1 MSRSC
6 TRKLAV
12 ILGFVLAAL
21 GGTARAQEP
30 EQPPLSLTGRIL
42 FGYADLSESPYGQ
55 SGPAA
60 TLETTLSGYWRDP
73 RILQFSVKPMVTLG
87 EAVPGTEMG
96 NALTGFSGMA
106 IILQGSPF
114 PLTVSYSRTGS
125 SFDESRSGASANPNQ
140 DVLSGAET
148 NLTYSVFDANWIWRF
163 RHLPIVNLNYS
174 DRDYSADLPKAFGG
188 GDDHYLRNFTAQ
200 INYSMGGWQ
209 AGGWYLRSQSRTTS
223 PDILTQGV
231 QHTYND
237 TTNLGFDVSRL
248 LPLHSTLSVSANQS
262 KSNFNFDDLES
273 NTTVRTANATL
284 SSQPVERLST
294 TLQAQY
300 DSNLQASE
308 VQQALAGAGV
318 PGTSPSPVPAST
330 APLTYLA
337 APFKITTLSGGAGLR
352 LGYGF
357 SLTGNA
363 GESHS
368 ENSGTLTRWGA
379 GPGYQHK
386 WRSGWISANYSYSH
400 LATRTEVVSANA
412 TAGVVNTGS
421 GTAPYSLFS
430 EVINANTG
438 SMNLGQDLPW
448 QFKLVTSA
456 HVSEGAEKDN
466 GVPYP
471 NHDYG
476 GFASVVRPVGEW
488 TLTGSFN
495 LENNAANHELLYNRS
510 TAKGISL
517 GAGYRGLNLSA
528 GYQYGSGL
536 AIQMGNSLLFVTSP
550 VVVSPLLGI
559 PTMSSSSGATLT
571 GSYRSRRG
579 RLTVMG
585 YAERFS
591 YTTDHLPATEFSLIN
606 LHVSYKLRRLRLIG
620 GYTRQSQL
628 FRVGPLGTYE
638 TRLMYFQIERVFRL
652 Y

>member
-1 MSRSC
+1 MSRSY
-6 TRKLAV
+6 TRKLAA
-12 ILGFVLAAL
+12 ILGFVLAAM
-21 GGTARAQEP
+21 GGRAWAQETQ
-30 EQPPLSLTGRIL
+30 QPLALTGRIL
-42 FGYADLSESPYGQ
+42 FGVADYTGGAISEG
-55 SGPAA
+55 GPDA
-60 TLETTLSGYWRDP
+60 TLEANLAGYWRDP
-73 RILQFSVKPMVTLG
+73 RILQFSVKPTVTLG

-96 NALTGFSGMA
+96 NAMTGFSGVG
-106 IILQGSPF
+106 IILQGSSF

-125 SFDESRSGASANPNQ
+125 SFDESSSGAPANPNQ

-148 NLTYSVFDANWIWRF
+148 DLRYSVFDVNWIWRF

-174 DRDYSADLPKAFGG
+174 DRDYSADLPKAFEG
-188 GDDHYLRNFTAQ
+188 GDDHDLRNFTAQ
-200 INYSMGGWQ
+200 MNYSLGGWQ
-209 AGGWYLRSQSRTTS
+209 AGSWYQRSKATTTS
-223 PDILTQGV
+223 PDILTQGIE
-231 QHTYND
+231 HTYND

-248 LPLHSTLSVSANQS
+248 LPLHSTLGLSANES
-262 KSNFNFDDLES
+262 KSSFNLADSESNTNDLES
-273 NTTVRTANATL
+273 NTTVRTASATL

-308 VQQALAGAGV
+308 VQQALAGANP
-318 PGTSPSPVPAST
+318 PGTSPSPAPVSP

-352 LGYGF
+352 LDYGF

-379 GPGYQHK
+379 GPSYQHK

-400 LATRTEVVSANA
+400 LTSQMEVV
-412 TAGVVNTGS
+412 GPGS
-421 GTAPYSLFS
+421 GTAPYSLYS
-430 EVINANTG
+430 EAIDANTG
-438 SMNLGQDLPW
+438 SMNLGQELPW
-448 QFKLVTSA
+448 QLKLATSA
-456 HVSEGAEKDN
+456 HVSEGTEKDN

-476 GFASVVRPVGEW
+476 GYASVVRPVGGW
-488 TLTGSFN
+488 TLTASFN
-495 LENNAANHELLYNRS
+495 LENNAANHQLLYNQT
-510 TAKGISL
+510 TAKGISF
-517 GAGYRGLNLSA
+517 GAGYRGLNLAA

-550 VVVSPLLGI
+550 VVISPLLGI
-559 PTMSSSSGATLT
+559 PTMSSTSGATLT

-579 RLTVMG
+579 RLEVMG

-591 YTTDHLPATEFSLIN
+591 YTTDHLPTTEFSSVN

-628 FRVGPLGTYE
+628 LSVGPLGTYE
-638 TRLMYFQIERVFRL
+638 TRLMYFQIERIFRL

>member
-6 TRKLAV
+6 TRKLAA
-12 ILGFVLAAL
+12 ILGFVLAAI
-21 GGTARAQEP
+21 GGRAWAQEP
-30 EQPPLSLTGRIL
+30 EQPPLALTGRIL
-42 FGYADLSESPYGQ
+42 FGAADLKEGASSE
-55 SGPAA
+55 SGPAV
-60 TLETTLSGYWRDP
+60 TLESDLAGYWRDP

-96 NALTGFSGMA
+96 NALTGFSGVG
-106 IILQGSPF
+106 IILQGSPA
-114 PLTVSYSRTGS
+114 PLTISYSRTGS
-125 SFDESRSGASANPNQ
+125 SLDESRSGASANPNQ

-148 NLTYSVFDANWIWRF
+148 DLKYSVFDVNWIWRF
-163 RHLPIVNLNYS
+163 KHLPIVNLNYS

-188 GDDHYLRNFTAQ
+188 GDDHDLRNFTAQ
-200 INYSMGGWQ
+200 MNYSMGGWQ
-209 AGGWYLRSQSRTTS
+209 AGGWYQRSQSTETS
-223 PDILTQGV
+223 PDILTQGM

-248 LPLHSTLSVSANQS
+248 LPLHSTLGVSANQS
-262 KSNFNFDDLES
+262 KSNFNLADLES

-284 SSQPVERLST
+284 SSRPVERLST

-318 PGTSPSPVPAST
+318 PGSSPSPAPAST
-330 APLTYLA
+330 VPLTYLA
-337 APFKITTLSGGAGLR
+337 APFKLWTLSEGAGLR

-363 GESHS
+363 GEGHS
-368 ENSGTLTRWGA
+368 ENSGTLTRWGG

-386 WRSGWISANYSYSH
+386 WSSGWISANYSYSH
-400 LATRTEVVSANA
+400 LATQTEVVSA
-412 TAGVVNTGS
+412 GS

-430 EVINANTG
+430 EVIDANTG
-438 SMNLGQDLPW
+438 SMNLGQNLPW
-448 QFKLVTSA
+448 QLKLATSA
-456 HVSEGAEKDN
+456 HVSGGTEKDN

-471 NHDYG
+471 YHDYG
-476 GFASVVRPVGEW
+476 GYASVVRPVGGW
-488 TLTGSFN
+488 TLTASFN
-495 LENNAANHELLYNRS
+495 LENYAANHELLYNQS
-510 TAKGISL
+510 SAKGISL
-517 GAGYRGLNLSA
+517 GAGYSGLNLSA

-550 VVVSPLLGI
+550 LVVSPVLGI
-559 PTMSSSSGATLT
+559 PTLSSTSGTTVT

-579 RLTVMG
+579 RLEVMG

-606 LHVSYKLRRLRLIG
+606 LHVSYKLRRLRLIA

-628 FRVGPLGTYE
+628 LSVGPLGTYE

>member
-6 TRKLAV
+6 SRKLAA
-12 ILGFVLAAL
+12 ILGFVLVAL

-30 EQPPLSLTGRIL
+30 ERPLALTGRIL
-42 FGYADLSESPYGQ
+42 FGVADLTEGANSES
-55 SGPAA
+55 GPSV
-60 TLETTLSGYWRDP
+60 TLESDLAGYWRDP
-73 RILQFSVKPMVTLG
+73 RILQFSLKPTVTLG

-96 NALTGFSGMA
+96 NALTGFSGVG
-106 IILQGSPF
+106 IILQGSPA
-114 PLTVSYSRTGS
+114 PLTISYSRTGS
-125 SFDESRSGASANPNQ
+125 SFDESRSVASANPNQ

-148 NLTYSVFDANWIWRF
+148 NLKYSVFDVNWIWRF
-163 RHLPIVNLNYS
+163 KHLPIINLNYS

-188 GDDHYLRNFTAQ
+188 GDDHDLRNFTAQ
-200 INYSMGGWQ
+200 MNYSMGGWQ
-209 AGGWYLRSQSRTTS
+209 AGGWYQRSQSTTTS

-248 LPLHSTLSVSANQS
+248 LPLHSTLGVSANQS
-262 KSNFNFDDLES
+262 KSSFNLADPESNTADLES

-284 SSQPVERLST
+284 SSRPVERLST

-318 PGTSPSPVPAST
+318 PGTSPSPAPAST
-330 APLTYLA
+330 VPLTYLA
-337 APFKITTLSGGAGLR
+337 APFKIMTLSGGAGLR

-357 SLTGNA
+357 SLAGNA
-363 GESHS
+363 GEGHS
-368 ENSGTLTRWGA
+368 ENSGTLTRWGG
-379 GPGYQHK
+379 GPSYQHK
-386 WRSGWISANYSYSH
+386 WRSGWISASYSYSH
-400 LATRTEVVSANA
+400 LATQTE
-412 TAGVVNTGS
+412 VVNTGS

-430 EVINANTG
+430 EVIDANTG

-448 QFKLVTSA
+448 QFKLATSA
-456 HVSEGAEKDN
+456 HVSEGTEKDN

-471 NHDYG
+471 YHDYG
-476 GFASVVRPVGEW
+476 GYASLVRPVGGW
-488 TLTGSFN
+488 TLTASFN
-495 LENNAANHELLYNRS
+495 LENNAANHELLYNQS

-517 GAGYRGLNLSA
+517 GAGYLGLNLSA

-559 PTMSSSSGATLT
+559 PTLSSSSGTTLT

-579 RLTVMG
+579 RLEVMG

-606 LHVSYKLRRLRLIG
+606 LHVSYKLRRLRLIA

-628 FRVGPLGTYE
+628 LSVGPLGTYE

>member
-6 TRKLAV
+6 SRKLAA
-12 ILGFVLAAL
+12 ILGFVLAAM
-21 GGTARAQEP
+21 GGRAWAQEP

-42 FGYADLSESPYGQ
+42 FGYADLSESPYSV
-55 SGPAA
+55 SGPSA
-60 TLETTLSGYWRDP
+60 TLETNLSGYWRDP
-73 RILQFSVKPMVTLG
+73 KILQFSVKPMVTIG

-96 NALTGFSGMA
+96 NALTGFSGVG
-106 IILQGSPF
+106 IILQGSPA
-114 PLTVSYSRTGS
+114 PLTISYSRSGS
-125 SFDESRSGASANPNQ
+125 SFDESRSGAFANPNQ

-148 NLTYSVFDANWIWRF
+148 NLTYSVFNANWIWRF
-163 RHLPIVNLNYS
+163 KHFPIVNLNYS
-174 DRDYSADLPKAFGG
+174 DSDYSADLPKAFGG
-188 GDDHYLRNFTAQ
+188 GDDHDLRNFSAHM
-200 INYSMGGWQ
+200 NYSMGGWQ
-209 AGGWYLRSQSRTTS
+209 AGSWYQRSQSTETS

-248 LPLHSTLSVSANQS
+248 LPLHSTLGVSADQS
-262 KSNFNFDDLES
+262 KSNFNFVGLES
-273 NTTVRTANATL
+273 DTTVRTANATL
-284 SSQPVERLST
+284 SSRPVERLST
-294 TLQAQY
+294 TLQVQY

-308 VQQALAGAGV
+308 VQQALAGSGL
-318 PGTSPSPVPAST
+318 PGTSPSPAPAST

-337 APFKITTLSGGAGLR
+337 APFKIMTLSEGAGLQ

-363 GESHS
+363 GQSHS
-368 ENSGTLTRWGA
+368 ENSGTLTRWGG
-379 GPGYQHK
+379 GPNYQRK

-400 LATRTEVVSANA
+400 LATQLEVVGASA
-412 TAGVVNTGS
+412 TAGVVNMGS
-421 GTAPYSLFS
+421 GTASYSPFS
-430 EVINANTG
+430 EVIDANTG
-438 SMNLGQDLPW
+438 SMNLGQNLPW
-448 QFKLVTSA
+448 QFNLATSA
-456 HVSEGAEKDN
+456 HVSEGTEKDN

-471 NHDYG
+471 YHDYG
-476 GFASVVRPVGEW
+476 GYASLVRPVGGW
-488 TLTGSFN
+488 TLTASFN
-495 LENNAANHELLYNRS
+495 LENNAANHELLYNQS
-510 TAKGISL
+510 TGKGISL

-559 PTMSSSSGATLT
+559 PTLSSSSGTTVT

-579 RLTVMG
+579 RLEVMG